1 LLGRRSTRSLWGRL
15 LFIDM
20 QEGEFIIFH
29 TYSASAETPKKL
41 PEERI
46 RRKGENLLAKML
58 SGAALAAGLLG
69 VILLIVSYAP
79 SVWFWAKNG
88 IGVKVSQILEKPVAT
103 SGRAFET
110 ANVGDWQPSFDT
122 KLPLESRI
130 KITALGVDTQI
141 QEATADNIEG
151 ALKKGVWR
159 VSDFGTPAD
168 RSYPTILAAHRYGYL
183 VWTNTF
189 RRKNSFYNLPKLKVG
204 DTVTV
209 IWKQRKYVYEIYAES
224 RGGEIVDYNGDLIL
238 YTCETLGSSERI
250 FKYGRLLRI

>member
-1 LLGRRSTRSLWGRL
+1 
-15 LFIDM
+15 M

-29 TYSASAETPKKL
+29 TYSASAEATKNL
-41 PEERI
+41 PEEKNRQ
-46 RRKGENLLAKML
+46 KGERRLAKML
-58 SGAALAAGLLG
+58 SRTALTAGLLG
-69 VILLIVSYAP
+69 VALLLISYGP

-88 IGVKVSQILEKPVAT
+88 IGAKVSQLLEKPVAT

-110 ANVGDWQPSFDT
+110 ANVGNWQPNFDP

-141 QEATADNIEG
+141 QEATADNIEE

-159 VSDFGTPAD
+159 VSDFGSPAD

-209 IWKQRKYVYEIYAES
+209 IWKQRKYVYGIYAES
-224 RGGEIVDYNGDLIL
+224 RGGEIVDYNSDLIL
-238 YTCETLGSSERI
+238 YTCETLSSSERI
-250 FKYGRLLRI
+250 FKYGRLLKV

>member
-1 LLGRRSTRSLWGRL
+1 
-15 LFIDM
+15 M

-29 TYSASAETPKKL
+29 TYSASAETPKPL
-41 PEERI
+41 PEEKNRQ
-46 RRKGENLLAKML
+46 KGERRLAKML
-58 SGAALAAGLLG
+58 SGAAVTASLLG
-69 VILLIVSYAP
+69 VALLLVSYAP

-88 IGVKVSQILEKPVAT
+88 IGSKVSQILEQPVAT

-110 ANVGDWQPSFDT
+110 ANVGDWQPSFDP

-141 QEATADNIEG
+141 QEATADSIEE

-159 VSDFGTPAD
+159 ISDFGTPAD
-168 RSYPTILAAHRYGYL
+168 RKYPTILAAHRFGYL

-209 IWKQRKYVYEIYAES
+209 IWKQRQYVYEIYAES

-238 YTCETLGSSERI
+238 YTCETLNSEARI
-250 FKYGRLLRI
+250 FKYGRLLKM